1 MKSGCTRV
9 FVVHIALR
17 RLFTLMW
24 SCCVQELVSV
34 RVADGELEGDMA
46 VLGQVTHKLV
56 CVPDFETMLDDS

>member
-1 MKSGCTRV
+1 M
-9 FVVHIALR
+9 
-17 RLFTLMW
+17 
-24 SCCVQELVSV
+24 SV